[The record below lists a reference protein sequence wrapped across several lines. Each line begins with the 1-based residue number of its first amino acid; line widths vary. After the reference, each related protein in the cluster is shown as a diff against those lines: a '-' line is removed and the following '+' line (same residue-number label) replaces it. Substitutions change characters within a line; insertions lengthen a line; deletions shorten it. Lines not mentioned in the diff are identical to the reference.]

1 MFVKLAV
8 YVLRSNRMEL
18 EDVYH
23 FTSVDQ
29 RISTH
34 VQSSHNLCII
44 WDINGLMVGIQSHR
58 VTSIHKLF
66 HLPLHVSVYLLN
78 PIIKHTQQKGKV

>member
-8 YVLRSNRMEL
+8 YMLRSKGMEL
-18 EDVYH
+18 EDMHH
-23 FTSVDQ
+23 FTWLDQ

-34 VQSSHNLCII
+34 VQSLHNLCII

-58 VTSIHKLF
+58 VISIQKLF

-78 PIIKHTQQKGKV
+78 Q

>member
-8 YVLRSNRMEL
+8 YMLRSKGMEL
-18 EDVYH
+18 EDMYNL
-23 FTSVDQ
+23 TWADQ

-34 VQSSHNLCII
+34 VQSLHNLCII

-58 VTSIHKLF
+58 VISIQKLF
-66 HLPLHVSVYLLN
+66 YLPLHVSIYLLN
-78 PIIKHTQQKGKV
+78 Q

>member
-8 YVLRSNRMEL
+8 YMLRSKEMEL
-18 EDVYH
+18 EDMYH
-23 FTSVDQ
+23 FMWADQ

-34 VQSSHNLCII
+34 AQSLHNLCII
-44 WDINGLMVGIQSHR
+44 WDINGFMVGIQSHR
-58 VTSIHKLF
+58 VVSIHKLF

-78 PIIKHTQQKGKV
+78 Q